1 MNRGVTFM
9 SENTTP
15 ADSWEAQCLAKIDL
29 VLREI
34 MALGAALGREGQ
46 LPPIPAQA
54 ALLHDLY
61 TKALP
66 LARLLDGTKDSIPNV
81 QTVSEFGPDNGA
93 ELSRS
98 LRLADDFATL
108 LICTEGQELDP
119 GRWKLTSEQVEYSP
133 HLLAA
138 FEHLKWRGFVDVM
151 PLDDGL
157 LVVFKA

>member
-1 MNRGVTFM
+1 M

-15 ADSWEAQCLAKIDL
+15 PDSWEAQCLAKIDL
-29 VLREI
+29 VLRDI

-66 LARLLDGTKDSIPNV
+66 LARLLDGTKDSVPNV
-81 QTVSEFGPDNGA
+81 QAVSELGPDSGE
-93 ELSRS
+93 ELSRAI
-98 LRLADDFATL
+98 RLADDFAAS
-108 LICTEGQELDP
+108 LICTEGQELEP
-119 GRWKLTSEQVEYSP
+119 GRWKLTSEQVEYGP
-133 HLLAA
+133 HLQAA
-138 FEHLKWRGFVDVM
+138 FEHLMWRGFADVM

-157 LVVFKA
+157 MVVFKA